1 METAGYG
8 HTAMPTASP
17 RRSSGRS
24 LRTHFYGYPDPSLNH
39 FFFLPFIKSNG
50 SIIQPTLFPEMYFK
64 LIFDSSIDILK
75 SCSHIINSLRLKKPI
90 IAVNVVPK

>member
-64 LIFDSSIDILK
+64 VIQEVPPYFLI
-75 SCSHIINSLRLKKPI
+75 R
-90 IAVNVVPK
+90 